1 MFWSWCY
8 VHRLELSLRDG
19 LSSQLFRSIEEIL
32 LRLYYL
38 YEKSAKKVRQLKEV
52 VEDLKE
58 VYNFS
63 EGGCIPVRSQG
74 SRWITHKRRALQK
87 VVNQYGAYITH
98 LITLCEDKTIKSED
112 RARLKGYVQKWTQSK
127 ILIGCAIYVLKF

>member
-1 MFWSWCY
+1 M
-8 VHRLELSLRDG
+8 
-19 LSSQLFRSIEEIL
+19 L

-58 VYNFS
+58 VYDYS

-74 SRWITHKRRALQK
+74 SRIKEEHYKKLWINMEH
-87 VVNQYGAYITH
+87 ISH
-98 LITLCEDKTIKSED
+98 I
-112 RARLKGYVQKWTQSK
+112 
-127 ILIGCAIYVLKF
+127 